1 MGIVRVACWAAR
13 TAGVGAATITSTL
26 SRTISAA
33 RPEAAQRHEVAPL
46 DRWFLLNALSESG
59 VVRALEQPGR
69 VHAGALLTGWA
80 ECSRVRQR
88 RPKQTIQKVRGL
100 VTGLALAE
108 ITGLPLGL
116 RMILSVSTWQ
126 VNPNMMGRNSVRAPE
141 PSSVSTSPSAQSSE
155 PQAPTIL
162 VVDDDPTIGPWVR
175 GALEPLGYVVLTT
188 VDPSEAIRMGKDR
201 PGDIELLLVDV
212 VMPLMDGR
220 KLAQRLR
227 TLRPRLKVVFMSGYG
242 LSELEE
248 MGAPFMVKPFG
259 MDELAQMVA
268 ATLRNETPASPPR
281 QGRI

>member
-1 MGIVRVACWAAR
+1 MRNSTLFAAISATVAESPVMLPPGSASPATKPAPTGSPLKAMTMGIVRVACWAAR

-126 VNPNMMGRNSVRAPE
+126 VNPNMNGERNS
-141 PSSVSTSPSAQSSE
+141 
-155 PQAPTIL
+155 
-162 VVDDDPTIGPWVR
+162 
-175 GALEPLGYVVLTT
+175 
-188 VDPSEAIRMGKDR
+188 
-201 PGDIELLLVDV
+201 
-212 VMPLMDGR
+212 
-220 KLAQRLR
+220 
-227 TLRPRLKVVFMSGYG
+227 
-242 LSELEE
+242 
-248 MGAPFMVKPFG
+248 
-259 MDELAQMVA
+259 
-268 ATLRNETPASPPR
+268 
-281 QGRI
+281 